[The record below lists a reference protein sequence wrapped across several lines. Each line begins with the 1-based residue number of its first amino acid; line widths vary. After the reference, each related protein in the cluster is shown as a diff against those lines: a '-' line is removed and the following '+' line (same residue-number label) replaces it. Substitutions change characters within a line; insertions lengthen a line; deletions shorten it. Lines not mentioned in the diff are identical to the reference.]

1 MIDFPDNPTLDMVF
15 PAAGKTWKWNG
26 TAWIGAIGNN
36 SVTWANLPGKPVDF
50 PPSAHSHDGISSQ
63 DATAT
68 LGIQN
73 NGSLIISDGGIAT
86 TLTNTSTE
94 ARTIALPNKNGVLA
108 TTEDIV
114 NADYATAA
122 QGDLA
127 DTALQPEPASYRG
140 VYDNGADYY
149 PNEVVVY
156 NGAYY
161 IRVGEPNP
169 GYPPGGSYWEI
180 FDPSA
185 SPAFKLWVEIVTQ
198 ANWNSASGPSVIL
211 NKPTLGTAAA
221 TDSTAY
227 ATAAQGTKAD
237 SASQPGHNHSLG
249 DITVS
254 GATNG
259 QVAAWN
265 GTAWVPSTPAASGV
279 SSVAGRDGAV
289 TLTVADIANAV
300 GSVTTNI
307 PNATP
312 LTNMMQI
319 TSAGYSALGTNVSVN
334 TLYIIVG

>member
-1 MIDFPDNPTLDMVF
+1 
-15 PAAGKTWKWNG
+15 
-26 TAWIGAIGNN
+26 
-36 SVTWANLPGKPVDF
+36 
-50 PPSAHSHDGISSQ
+50 
-63 DATAT
+63 
-68 LGIQN
+68 
-73 NGSLIISDGGIAT
+73 
-86 TLTNTSTE
+86 
-94 ARTIALPNKNGVLA
+94 
-108 TTEDIV
+108 
-114 NADYATAA
+114 
-122 QGDLA
+122 
-127 DTALQPEPASYRG
+127 
-140 VYDNGADYY
+140 
-149 PNEVVVY
+149 VVY